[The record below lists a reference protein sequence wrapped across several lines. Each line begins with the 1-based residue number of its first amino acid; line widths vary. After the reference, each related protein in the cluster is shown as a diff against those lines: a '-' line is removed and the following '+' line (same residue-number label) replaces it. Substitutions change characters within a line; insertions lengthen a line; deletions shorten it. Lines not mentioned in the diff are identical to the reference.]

1 LISAGIDIGS
11 RTVKVAFIENGN
23 LVYSAKTENSFEPLD
38 ICRRLL
44 ENREFD
50 TIVATGYGRH
60 LFAAHY
66 QCDTITEIKAFALGV
81 GAKVLSCRT
90 ILDIGGQDI
99 KTIALDDMM
108 RVVKFEMNDKC
119 SAGTGRFLEIMA
131 MALGCGMDEFGEL
144 ALGASEAAKINSMCT
159 VFAESE
165 VISLLSQGA
174 KREEVAAGIH
184 LSIITKVK
192 SMLHRVGIKEQLVFV
207 GGVARNRAVV
217 AALEKTLGIKVVI
230 PDDPQ
235 IIGAIGCAI
244 QGMNKANEKFTG

>member
-11 RTVKVAFIENGN
+11 RTVKVCLIEDGN
-23 LVYSAKTENSFEPLD
+23 PTFSAIAENSFEPLD

-44 ENREFD
+44 DGLKYD
-50 TIVATGYGRH
+50 TITATGYGRH
-60 LFAAHY
+60 LFASHY
-66 QCDTITEIKAFALGV
+66 NCETITEIKAFALGV
-81 GAKVLSCRT
+81 GAGINNCRT

-99 KTIALDDMM
+99 KAIALDDKLH
-108 RVVKFEMNDKC
+108 VIKFEMNDRC

-131 MALGCGMDEFGEL
+131 MALGCGMEEFSEL
-144 ALGASEAAKINSMCT
+144 ALKSTSSVKINSMCT

-184 LSIITKVK
+184 VSIISKVK
-192 SMLHRVGIKEQLVFV
+192 SMLQRVGVREQLVFV

-217 AALEKTLGIKVVI
+217 RILEKTFGISVAI

-235 IIGAIGCAI
+235 IMGALGCAI
-244 QGMNKANEKFTG
+244 HGLSKNGVV